1 MSMYIAIEGT
11 VGSGKT
17 TLSKRLVEYLKKLYP
32 NKNVIW
38 TREPGGSEISD
49 VIRNVVQGTKFV
61 EDMTVICESYLYA
74 ASRSQT
80 LRTVV
85 FPVIEAGGYVVSD
98 RCFVSSIVNQG
109 YGRGLNI
116 DTVREI
122 NFPAVGNI
130 LPDLIIYLDTKVE
143 VSYRRVKDHAGDKF
157 EAFGREYH
165 ERVRYGYHEVMKW
178 ELFRDKWVTV
188 DANRSLDQVFT
199 RIIAATQLG

>member
-1 MSMYIAIEGT
+1 MYIAIEGT